1 MEICTIGSSGSSA
14 EAFFLRLE
22 MQKVTALID
31 TRANPNSQLGGFA
44 KSDSLKFFLPKIL
57 AIPYVYEALL
67 IPSKGILKSYR
78 NGEISWA
85 QYANDYQLELQSRL
99 VVEKLDTSNWGTKPV
114 LLCSEKLPDNCHR
127 RLAAEY
133 LSSGFNDVS
142 AVIHL

>member
-22 MQKVTALID
+22 LQKVTAVID

-44 KSDSLKFFLPKIL
+44 KSDSLKFLLPRIL
-57 AIPYVYEALL
+57 AITYVYEALL
-67 IPSKGILKSYR
+67 IPSKRILKSYR
-78 NGEISWA
+78 IGEISWA
-85 QYANDYQLELQSRL
+85 QYANDYQLELESRSVL
-99 VVEKLDTSNWGTKPV
+99 EKLDTSNWGTKPA

-142 AVIHL
+142 DVIHL